1 MVQLVPTAAA
11 ANGRPL
17 GGAAFGWL
25 TGLALLLA
33 VSLGAVDGSSMGAI
47 VPAYAVLGLALAVVA
62 RVPLG
67 PVDRW
72 TVALVLLFLL
82 WMAASTA
89 LAGRGSRGLGRVGQM
104 ATVLLPLLLLL
115 PLARPAERTVRRL
128 IGAVAAVAA
137 VVAAAL
143 GLELLLDAPLAQALW
158 SQNATRYNR
167 GLACLVIL
175 VWPLAAAAGPRL
187 ALPLL
192 VAVGFMAGAS
202 ESATA
207 RLAFAVGSVVALAA
221 LVLPRVTVAAIAAGS
236 GLLLLAAPVVFHG
249 IEWVMPLTREIPAS
263 WIERLDIWRE
273 ATTVI
278 AGAPWTGHGLR
289 MMRDVAPLP
298 PVMSAYTHLHNVLLQ
313 LWLDLGFVGA
323 AVAFALAL
331 RLLLLSRRLD
341 AAAVPFAAAAWTAA
355 LVTVMSGFEV
365 WSEAMLGMFAFAA
378 FLFAASARAAP
389 GR

>member
-1 MVQLVPTAAA
+1 
-11 ANGRPL
+11 
-17 GGAAFGWL
+17 
-25 TGLALLLA
+25 
-33 VSLGAVDGSSMGAI
+33 
-47 VPAYAVLGLALAVVA
+47 
-62 RVPLG
+62 
-67 PVDRW
+67 
-72 TVALVLLFLL
+72 
-82 WMAASTA
+82 
-89 LAGRGSRGLGRVGQM
+89 
-104 ATVLLPLLLLL
+104 
-115 PLARPAERTVRRL
+115 
-128 IGAVAAVAA
+128 
-137 VVAAAL
+137 
-143 GLELLLDAPLAQALW
+143 
-158 SQNATRYNR
+158 
-167 GLACLVIL
+167 
-175 VWPLAAAAGPRL
+175 
-187 ALPLL
+187 
-192 VAVGFMAGAS
+192 
-202 ESATA
+202 
-207 RLAFAVGSVVALAA
+207 
-221 LVLPRVTVAAIAAGS
+221 
-236 GLLLLAAPVVFHG
+236 
-249 IEWVMPLTREIPAS
+249 MPLTREIPAS

>member
-1 MVQLVPTAAA
+1 
-11 ANGRPL
+11 
-17 GGAAFGWL
+17 
-25 TGLALLLA
+25 
-33 VSLGAVDGSSMGAI
+33 
-47 VPAYAVLGLALAVVA
+47 
-62 RVPLG
+62 
-67 PVDRW
+67 
-72 TVALVLLFLL
+72 
-82 WMAASTA
+82 MAASTA

-115 PLARPAERTVRRL
+115 PLVGPAERTVRRL

-207 RLAFAVGSVVALAA
+207 RLAFAVGSMVALAA
-221 LVLPRVTVAAIAAGS
+221 LVLPRVTVAAVAAGS

-341 AAAVPFAAAAWTAA
+341 AAAVPFAAAAWVAA